1 MIKLKDIDISKNYCI
16 TNIKLGNI
24 IVASENMKNI
34 YKKLRKIHEYPEI
47 PVLIQGRTGT
57 GKEII
62 ASYIHFQNK
71 GMEKP
76 YVAINCAAIDK
87 NLFESELFGYVKG
100 AFTGADPHGKDGKI
114 KLAEGGSL
122 FLDEITEILPDLQT
136 KLLRILQEK
145 EYYKVGGNTK
155 YKVNTRIICATNK
168 NIKRLIREGKFRED
182 LYYRLDVCKVIIP
195 TLNDRKEEIIPLSLF
210 FINLLNKQKKNPV
223 KSIETKSLEFL
234 KNYNWIGN
242 VRQLKNAITK
252 AMLFNDSGILRTE
265 DFSFLEKKESN
276 KLRMLVTDNFLLP
289 EKPFNIE
296 KFTKEIIIK
305 ALDKFNGNKSK
316 TAEFLGLNRLQLY
329 NRYKTIVDKY
339 TDK

>member
-1 MIKLKDIDISKNYCI
+1 
-16 TNIKLGNI
+16 
-24 IVASENMKNI
+24 MKII
-34 YKKLRKIHEYPEI
+34 YKKLMKIHEYPEI

-76 YVAINCAAIDK
+76 YIAINCAAIGK

-100 AFTGADPHGKDGKI
+100 AFTGADPNGKDGKI

-122 FLDEITEILPDLQT
+122 FLDEVTEISPDLQT
-136 KLLRILQEK
+136 KLLRVLQEK
-145 EYYKVGGNTK
+145 EYYKVGGNKK

-195 TLNDRKEEIIPLSLF
+195 LLNARKEEIIPFSLF
-210 FINLLNKQKKNPV
+210 FMNLLNKQKKNPI
-223 KSIETKSLEFL
+223 KSVESKVLEFL
-234 KNYNWIGN
+234 KNYNWTGN
-242 VRQLKNAITK
+242 VRQLRNAITK
-252 AMLFNDSGILRTE
+252 AILFNDSGTLRTE
-265 DFSFLEKKESN
+265 DFSFLERKES
-276 KLRMLVTDNFLLP
+276 KRLKMLITDNFLLP

-305 ALDKFNGNKSK
+305 TLNKFNGNKSK

-339 TDK
+339 AQK